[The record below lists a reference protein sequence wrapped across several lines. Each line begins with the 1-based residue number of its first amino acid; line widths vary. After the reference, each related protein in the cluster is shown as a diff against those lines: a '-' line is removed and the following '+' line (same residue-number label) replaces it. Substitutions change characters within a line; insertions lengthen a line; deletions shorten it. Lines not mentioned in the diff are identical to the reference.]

1 MSKDIFQY
9 FGLGCRNVS
18 KIFIPKGYDLEKFK
32 KHFTEFKDLIYHN
45 KYSNNYNYHKTIKIM
60 NGEIFID
67 GEYFILK
74 ESREFSPPI
83 SVINYQYYNEIS
95 EVKKI
100 IQENY
105 KNIQCIVSNCDIN
118 NKIKFGDAQNPE
130 LDDYA
135 DNIDTLNFL
144 LTK

>member
-1 MSKDIFQY
+1 LSKDIFQY

-18 KIFIPKGYDLEKFK
+18 KIFIPRGYDLEKFK
-32 KHFTEFKDLIYHN
+32 KYFTEFKDLIYHN

-60 NGEIFID
+60 NSEIFID